1 MTAMAM
7 FSEDGIDA
15 VTLRSINT
23 SAGCSNTGAVHYHF
37 CNKDGL
43 IQAIIDF
50 LQKKI
55 WQPAFAELN
64 VLLAQDPSL
73 REILETALWPDRRIL
88 FEERW
93 GVDATSFCFE
103 ISTGSHENYRSALKK
118 IYAPHFDLLYETL
131 NKRLKDLP
139 EAALKQRV
147 KFLFSEVMVGHW
159 ARTRVQRTLLI
170 EWSKVSQEIYF
181 NDYID
186 FAIGGLLAP
195 CSNPV
200 KN

>member
-55 WQPAFAELN
+55 WQPAFDELN
-64 VLLAQDPSL
+64 VLLAQDPRL
-73 REILETALWPDRRIL
+73 REILD
-88 FEERW
+88 
-93 GVDATSFCFE
+93 G
-103 ISTGSHENYRSALKK
+103 
-118 IYAPHFDLLYETL
+118 TL
-131 NKRLKDLP
+131 
-139 EAALKQRV
+139 A
-147 KFLFSEVMVGHW
+147 
-159 ARTRVQRTLLI
+159 
-170 EWSKVSQEIYF
+170 
-181 NDYID
+181 
-186 FAIGGLLAP
+186 
-195 CSNPV
+195 
-200 KN
+200 